1 MNGNRSGSH
10 RPTIRL
16 DPGNVQR
23 VTIRIL
29 LIVSVWLVAVWV
41 VGAARHFLFLIL
53 LAWLAAIASEPAIS
67 WLVRRGWRRGRATAL
82 VGSAVLLV
90 SAGLLFLFGR
100 LLYDQVTQLVQSAPA
115 QLQSIADQLNTTFG
129 LQLDPSEITSS
140 LQIDPGQIRDVADN
154 LALGLLGWFGS
165 LLSVV
170 IDLATV
176 IVFTFFIAA
185 AGPKLIQLVATW
197 LPPDRQLVFGEVW
210 STAQEKTGGYVASKV
225 VLAALSAV
233 FHGVFFW
240 AIGLPGWLPLALL
253 AGIVGQFVPVIGVY
267 IGVAVPMLVAL
278 ADRPITALWILLFS
292 VVYQQ
297 IETYVFTPRVSQRTM
312 EVHPAIALAAV
323 FVGAAIWGP
332 IGAVIGV
339 PIAAVAVSLVQTYGR
354 RYELAAPLAAQS
366 DPVTATERDTEK
378 DTARDTASERKS
390 EDEGDP
396 ESDGNK

>member
-1 MNGNRSGSH
+1 MNGKDRDPPRRMS
-10 RPTIRL
+10 IRL

-29 LIVSVWLVAVWV
+29 VILSVWLVAVWV

-53 LAWLAAIASEPAIS
+53 LAWLAAVASEPAIG

-82 VGSAVLLV
+82 VGTSVILLSLVLM
-90 SAGLLFLFGR
+90 FLFGR
-100 LLYDQVTQLVQSAPA
+100 LLYDQATQLVQSAPA
-115 QLQSIADQLNTTFG
+115 RLQSIAEQLNSTFG

-140 LQIDPGQIRDVADN
+140 MQIDPGQIRDIADN
-154 LALGLLGWFGS
+154 LALGLLGWVGS
-165 LLSVV
+165 LLSVI

-185 AGPKLIQLVATW
+185 AGPRLIQLVATW

-253 AGIVGQFVPVIGVY
+253 AGIVGQFVPVIGIY
-267 IGVAVPMLVAL
+267 IGVAVPVLVAL
-278 ADRPITALWILLFS
+278 ADRPITALWIVLFS
-292 VVYQQ
+292 TVYQQ
-297 IETYVFTPRVSQRTM
+297 IETYVFTPRVSERTM
-312 EVHPAIALAAV
+312 EVHPAIALGAV

-332 IGAVIGV
+332 VGAIIGV

-354 RYELAAPLAAQS
+354 RYELVPPLASKS
-366 DPVTATERDTEK
+366 DPGQDDVSADDAGTDREND
-378 DTARDTASERKS
+378 
-390 EDEGDP
+390 DP
-396 ESDGNK
+396 